1 MTPSAGTQGT
11 EMTQRMVFPIFT
23 QSEGRLLILA
33 PPDASILLQ
42 GYHMLFLL
50 NGDTPSEAKWIR
62 FSDLSQPSAN
72 PTVSPLSSTEDMYRQ
87 WVRFEGFDYDPMP
100 NKYPSVS
107 TYAKYATTT
116 IANCCDADV
125 GCDFCTFNTLT
136 KA

>member
-1 MTPSAGTQGT
+1 MTGVSIITPSAGTQGT

-33 PPDASILLQ
+33 PPDARILLQ

-50 NGDTPSEAKWIR
+50 NGDAPSEAKWIR

-87 WVRFEGFDYDPMP
+87 WVRLEGFDYDPVP
-100 NKYPSVS
+100 NK
-107 TYAKYATTT
+107 
-116 IANCCDADV
+116 
-125 GCDFCTFNTLT
+125 
-136 KA
+136 